1 MGDGTA
7 VPTVEACSSG
17 SPADS
22 SGTEVNGELS
32 LDHADIV
39 IPSVIPSIRKNRVYI
54 MALTH
59 VLTKHN
65 YALYILFVL
74 TFFNQDVMNKRASL

>member
-1 MGDGTA
+1 MYVREERVGDGTA

-39 IPSVIPSIRKNRVYI
+39 IPSVTPS
-54 MALTH
+54 L
-59 VLTKHN
+59 
-65 YALYILFVL
+65 
-74 TFFNQDVMNKRASL
+74 